1 MTATQDFLKAILP
14 PITMGAFGPDQHYF
28 VFALRGTYKQ
38 QESVASLAQL
48 EASCKRYS
56 DAGYN
61 AYMALSAFDSTTQKR
76 SAANARLVKSLW
88 ADLDIGKAGCDYQ
101 NQTEALTV
109 LVEFSKKTG
118 LAPSFVVSSGKGLHV
133 YWALDKAIP
142 ANEWKA
148 LATGFFY
155 LCRDSGLQVDSSRA
169 RDLSSVL
176 RMPGTIHQKTGNEV
190 TILTATGK
198 VYTPDII
205 SSKFSAPVAPESVAV
220 PRAPITKAAKLMDY
234 VPEAPY
240 YDGVVIAR
248 NCNQIMTMGSQ
259 LYPNWFNAMS
269 VLRRCKNG
277 LEVAQAL
284 SANHPERSY
293 TPEKTIEKFYAAAE
307 DDPSHCAR
315 FREHNPDGCKGCKF
329 LNKITS
335 PACIYK
341 LVRSSQAKIAKPIK
355 IEGEHLTLPDWDSSL
370 GRVGLNDKDDNSGFT
385 VSDRGIVWHHYDTK
399 NDVEE
404 DVLIFR
410 TKLYYLRGEVYIDD
424 LKRPHR
430 VHIFEVERPTEQC
443 DHVAFDC
450 DKDCGPQNVM
460 KWCMNAGLI
469 PATPRCDG
477 RVMNNMINAYLA
489 KVELDPRERTSYDHL
504 GWQDIT
510 DPMTKEKH
518 KGFVTGSGAVTGSG
532 LQAVAFGGIA
542 KASIPKMCSHA
553 GDIHNWKYIPQ
564 MYRVLD
570 QKAGQLAMCFSFAA
584 PLMEIG
590 GGDAGNCILSIW
602 SDKTGCGKSQLLRS
616 CASVWGNPN
625 ELFFSKD
632 ESVTAR
638 CRRLA
643 ILNNLPACMD
653 EVTDMSDE
661 DLSNLAFVVASGK
674 EKNKL
679 RASGAEFIKTGRWAT
694 CTYLT
699 ANKSVKECLAR
710 YHTDTSA
717 TLQRIMEYKCDFKQ
731 FTDQTT
737 REYIQACAKK
747 YTENYGI
754 AGVEFMMKL
763 MQHPERLLSLRDYVN
778 TWSLQNKFKQ
788 EERYMSTA
796 LALAIK
802 AGRWAVEF
810 GLLDYDMDKLE
821 TWVLSKFVMYNR
833 HMTASSET
841 DWLSSFGDALLDMS
855 LNTLVVKSAK
865 RRKEDADPGNDFM
878 PDKYIL
884 VRPKRDVAVRYE
896 VEERE
901 LYVSRKAFGIW
912 CKDNHASPS
921 TVISTLKRKGIL
933 LEEAKLNLCRCIS
946 TLPSARIKAWRIKKE
961 SLDMIGYIAPEAPK
975 TPQNTQ
981 EK

>member
-1 MTATQDFLKAILP
+1 MISTQEFLKAVLP
-14 PITMGAFGPDQHYF
+14 QTTTGPFGPDQHYF
-28 VFALRGTYKQ
+28 VFALRGTYKK
-38 QESVASLAQL
+38 QETTPDLVQL
-48 EASCKRYS
+48 EALCKKYS

-61 AYMALSAFDSTTQKR
+61 AYMALSAFDSTTQTR
-76 SAANARLVKSLW
+76 AAANARLVKSLW
-88 ADLDIGKAGCDYQ
+88 ADLDIAKAGCDYQ
-101 NQTEALTV
+101 NQTEALTA
-109 LVEFSKKTG
+109 LVGFAKKTG
-118 LAPSFVVSSGKGLHV
+118 LIPSFIVSSGKGLHV
-133 YWALDKAIP
+133 YWALDKEIP
-142 ANEWKA
+142 ASEWKA
-148 LATGFFY
+148 LAKGFFQ
-155 LCRDSGLQVDSSRA
+155 LCRDNNLQVDPARA
-169 RDLSSVL
+169 KDLSSIL
-176 RMPGTIHQKTGNEV
+176 RMPGTVHQKTSKVV
-190 TILTATGK
+190 TILKATGK
-198 VYTPDII
+198 TYTPAEI
-205 SSKFSAPVAPESVAV
+205 SSKFSAPVVVTEQVQSMPAV
-220 PRAPITKAAKLMDY
+220 TKAMELTDC
-234 VPEAPY
+234 VPDAPS

-259 LYPNWFNAMS
+259 SYPNWFNAMS

-277 LEVAQAL
+277 LAVAQVL
-284 SANHPERSY
+284 SANHPEKNYS
-293 TPEKTIEKFYAAAE
+293 PEETAKKFYAAAVDSPATCE
-307 DDPSHCAR
+307 S
-315 FREHNPDGCKGCKF
+315 FRMHNPDGCKGCKF
-329 LNKITS
+329 CSTVKS
-335 PACIYK
+335 PASVYK
-341 LVRSSQAKIAKPIK
+341 LVRSTQAKVAKPVK
-355 IEGEHLTLPDWDSSL
+355 IEGEHLTIPDWDSHL
-370 GRVGLNDKDDNSGFT
+370 GRVALKDADDNSGFT
-385 VSDRGIVWHHYDTK
+385 VGDKGIIWHHYDSK

-404 DVLIFR
+404 DILIFR

-424 LKRPHR
+424 LHTPHR
-430 VHIFEVERPTEQC
+430 VHLFEVERPTGQC
-443 DHVAFDC
+443 DRVAFSC

-477 RVMNNMINAYLA
+477 KVMNTMINAYLA
-489 KVELDPRERTSYDHL
+489 KVESDPRERTSYDHL

-542 KASIPKMCSHA
+542 KAALPRMCGHA
-553 GDIHNWKYIPQ
+553 GDVNNWKYVPQ

-570 QKAGQLAMCFSFAA
+570 QKIGQLAMCFSFAA

-590 GGDAGNCILSIW
+590 GGDAGNCVLSVW
-602 SDKTGCGKSQLLRS
+602 SDRTGCGKSQLLRS

-643 ILNNLPACMD
+643 LLNNLPACMD

-731 FTDQTT
+731 FDDKVT

-754 AGVEFMMKL
+754 AGVEFLMKL
-763 MQHPERLLSLRDYVN
+763 MQHPERLLTLRDYVN

-810 GLLDYDMDKLE
+810 GLLDYDMDALE
-821 TWVLSKFVMYNR
+821 HWVMTKFVLHNR
-833 HMTASSET
+833 SMTASSET
-841 DWLSSFGDALLDMS
+841 DWLSAFGDALLDMS
-855 LNTLVVKSAK
+855 LNTLVVRSAK
-865 RRKEDADPGNDFM
+865 RKKEEPDPGNDFM

-896 VEERE
+896 VEERD
-901 LYVSRKAFGIW
+901 LYISRKAFGLW
-912 CKDNHASPS
+912 CKENHASPS

-933 LEEAKLNLCRCIS
+933 LEEVKLNLCRCIS
-946 TLPSARIKAWRIKKE
+946 TLPSARIKAWRIKRE
-961 SLDMIGYIAPEAPK
+961 SLDMIGYIAPEALK
-975 TPQNTQ
+975 TPQ